1 MRVFSTLVAS
11 TLLAGIAA
19 ALPRPETDAAGL
31 IKRTDSS
38 YGSSGYS
45 GSGSGSGSYSGSGSS
60 SSSGSYSG
68 SSSSSGSYSGSSS
81 NSGSY
86 SGSGSGSGSG
96 SYSGSGSNSNSG
108 SYSGSGSS
116 GSGSGSNSGCSN
128 GSCDSSSSS
137 STMMNDNSSTMMS
150 DNSSTMMNDN
160 SSTMMDSS
168 STMMA
173 ASSTMMY
180 SQATQ
185 TADMTSTAATSTMTY
200 GSGSTNWGGS
210 GYNDCVQQC
219 IASYGPPAASYTPPT
234 QTQGSSSGSGSGSGT
249 THTVIVAPTQG
260 VLRYVPF
267 AVNASVGDTVMFMWG
282 ANNHTVTKSSMV
294 EICNKTDSQP
304 FASGEQNKPF
314 TFTQV
319 VNDTNPIFF
328 YCGTPGHCQKGMFGM
343 INGPSAYN
351 APTSVSQMMGGAVNA
366 SSDMAAMMAYTDRM
380 TANNTKA
387 ASWGANLDMASVPT
401 ELHEVFLQ
409 NVMYTRAFLGA
420 NPEVLKDDGS
430 IDLNSHGAP
439 MKLPTDM
446 ATVNNA
452 VDSQPS
458 AQAAAS
464 TGAAAPAASSAAS
477 SAASPAATGK
487 SNGAASTAAS
497 SALLGVAAL
506 AAAVLAF

>member
-31 IKRTDSS
+31 VKRTDS

-45 GSGSGSGSYSGSGSS
+45 GSGSGSGSYSGSDSSSGSYSGSS

-86 SGSGSGSGSG
+86 SGSGSGSGS
-96 SYSGSGSNSNSG
+96 YSGSGSNSG
-108 SYSGSGSS
+108 SYSGSGSNS
-116 GSGSGSNSGCSN
+116 GYSGSGSNSGCSN

-137 STMMNDNSSTMMS
+137 STMMNDNSSTMM
-150 DNSSTMMNDN
+150 
-160 SSTMMDSS
+160 
-168 STMMA
+168 

-234 QTQGSSSGSGSGSGT
+234 QTQGSSSGSSGSGT

-351 APTSVSQMMGGAVNA
+351 APTSVGQMMGGAVNS

-387 ASWGANLDMASVPT
+387 ANWGANLDMASVPS

-464 TGAAAPAASSAAS
+464 TGAAAAPAGSSAAS

-497 SALLGVAAL
+497 SALLGVAAF